1 MVMIEMKDAA
11 YDMAF
16 DLLDEAKLNAKKTKL
31 TLCELENAMYE
42 CYEAAH
48 EEHDNDDETDMK
60 VRGVSGYKDYDED
73 HSMHDEDESEVKGLL
88 KHRRNRMRMRR
99 RLV

>member
-48 EEHDNDDETDMK
+48 EEHDKDDETDMK
-60 VRGVSGYKDYDED
+60 FRGVTGYNDYDDENR
-73 HSMHDEDESEVKGLL
+73 SMHDEDSDL
-88 KHRRNRMRMRR
+88 KQSLRHRRNRMRMRR